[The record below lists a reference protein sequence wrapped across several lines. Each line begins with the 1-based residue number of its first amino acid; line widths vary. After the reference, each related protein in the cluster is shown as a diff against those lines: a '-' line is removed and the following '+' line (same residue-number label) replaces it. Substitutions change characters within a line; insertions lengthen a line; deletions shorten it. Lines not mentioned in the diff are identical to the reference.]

1 MAKIVIL
8 MSDTGGGHRA
18 SAQALQ
24 AGFVDRYGDRF
35 QVEIV
40 ELWRDYTP
48 WPINQLPKSYGP
60 IVNRGVWFWKFLWDA
75 SQQPRVVNPVL
86 NLMGIFVRRSI
97 TRAFEE
103 HQPDLVI
110 SVHPLMQQLAFTSL
124 RDWREDVPFVTVIT
138 DLGTINPLWLFRKA
152 DRCFVPTEE
161 AYQQGLR
168 AGLRPTQLVL
178 SGLPIRPTFA
188 HPPLPEAELRRKL
201 GLAEDRLTALV
212 VSGGEGMGPVAITA
226 HMLAEKL
233 AADGRHA
240 QLVVICGRN
249 EQLRQD
255 LANRAWP
262 IPVHIHGFVENMPE
276 WMVASDCIV
285 TKAGPGTIAEAL
297 ITGLPIL
304 LKGFIPGQEEGNVP
318 YVVDH
323 GVGAYSPNPTEIA
336 AIVSHWFGPEQ
347 DTLADMAQKA
357 KALGHPQAT
366 FDIVEEIAG
375 LISRD

>member
-24 AGFVDRYGDRF
+24 AGFVDRYGDHF

-75 SQQPRVVNPVL
+75 SQQPWVVNPVL
-86 NLMGIFVRRSI
+86 NLMGIVVRRSI
-97 TRAFEE
+97 RQAFVDHE
-103 HQPDLVI
+103 PDLVI
-110 SVHPLMQQLAFTSL
+110 SVHPLMQQLALTSL

-168 AGLRPTQLVL
+168 AGLRPEQLVL

-188 HPPLPEAELRRKL
+188 HAPLPEAELRRKL

-226 HMLAEKL
+226 HALAEKL

-255 LANRAWP
+255 LTKRAWP
-262 IPVHIHGFVENMPE
+262 LPVHIHGFVENMPE

-323 GVGAYSPNPTEIA
+323 GVGAYSPNPAEIA
-336 AIVSHWFGPEQ
+336 AIVSRWFGPEQ
-347 DTLADMAQKA
+347 DKLADMAQKA
-357 KALGHPQAT
+357 QALGHPQAT

-375 LISRD
+375 LISSE

>member
-1 MAKIVIL
+1 MPTIVIL

-24 AGFVDRYGDRF
+24 AGFIERYGDRF

-75 SQQPRVVNPVL
+75 SQQPLVVNPVL
-86 NLMGIFVRRSI
+86 NLAGIFVRGSI
-97 TRAFEE
+97 RQAFVD

-110 SVHPLMQQLAFTSL
+110 SVHPLMQRLAFTSL
-124 RDWREDVPFVTVIT
+124 RDWREDLPFVTVIT
-138 DLGTINPLWLFRKA
+138 DLGTISPLWLFPKA

-168 AGLRPTQLVL
+168 AGLRADQLVM
-178 SGLPIRPTFA
+178 SGLPIRPLFA
-188 HPPLPEAELRRKL
+188 RPTLSEVELRRKL

-212 VSGGEGMGPVAITA
+212 VSGGEGMGPVALTA
-226 HMLAEKL
+226 QTLAERL

-249 EQLRQD
+249 ERLRQE
-255 LANRAWP
+255 LSRRKWP
-262 IPVHIHGFVENMPE
+262 IPVHVQGFVDNMPE

-297 ITGLPIL
+297 ISGLPIL
-304 LKGFIPGQEEGNVP
+304 LSGFIPGQEEGNVP

-323 GVGAYSPNPTEIA
+323 GVGAYTPDPTEIA
-336 AIVSHWFGPEQ
+336 ATVSRWFGPDQ
-347 DTLADMAQKA
+347 DKLAVMAQKA

-375 LISRD
+375 LIRE

>member
-24 AGFVDRYGDRF
+24 AGFVERYGDRF

-40 ELWRDYTP
+40 ELWRDHTP
-48 WPINQLPKSYGP
+48 WPINQLPKSYSP

-75 SQQPRVVNPVL
+75 SQQPWLIAPVL
-86 NLMGIFVRRSI
+86 RVMEIFVRRSI
-97 TRAFEE
+97 RNAFRL
-103 HQPDLVI
+103 HKPDLVI
-110 SVHPLMQQLAFTSL
+110 SVHPLMQQLPFNSL
-124 RDWREDVPFVTVIT
+124 RDWRGDVPFVTVIT
-138 DLGTINPLWLFRKA
+138 DLGTINPLWLFPKA
-152 DRCFVPTEE
+152 DRCLVPTEE

-168 AGLRPTQLVL
+168 AGLRPEQLVM
-178 SGLPIRPTFA
+178 SGLPIRPLFA
-188 HPPLPEAELRRKL
+188 RPILAETELRRKL

-226 HMLAEKL
+226 HNLAERL

-255 LANRAWP
+255 LSKRAWP
-262 IPVHIHGFVENMPE
+262 IPVHIHGFVENMAE
-276 WMVASDCIV
+276 WMVASDCII

-323 GVGAYSPNPTEIA
+323 GVGDYSPNPTEIA
-336 AIVSHWFGPEQ
+336 AIVSRWFGPEQ
-347 DTLADMAQKA
+347 DKLADMAQKA

-366 FDIVEEIAG
+366 FDIIEEIAR
-375 LISRD
+375 LIRE